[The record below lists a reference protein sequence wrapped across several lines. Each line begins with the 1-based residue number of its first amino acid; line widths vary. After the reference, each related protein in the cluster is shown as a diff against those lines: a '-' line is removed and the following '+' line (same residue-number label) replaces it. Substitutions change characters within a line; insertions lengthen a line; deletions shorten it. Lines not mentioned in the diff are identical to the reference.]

1 MGKKKQ
7 KEKQVYARHPES
19 LRLAAVERM
28 KLGCNVSQ
36 LAEELGVGRTSL
48 YDWRWKAEEQ
58 ATAGTTPAM
67 LAADFDPRDHK
78 LKELESKVAHLE
90 SELGRRSLEI
100 SFFKGALRRIE
111 ESRQSRSNSG
121 GTASTPKSGAG
132 CKRKAD

>member
-1 MGKKKQ
+1 MAKKEQ
-7 KEKQVYARHPES
+7 EEKKVYARHPES

-48 YDWRWKAEEQ
+48 YCWLWKAEEQ
-58 ATAGTTPAM
+58 AAAGNTPAKVG
-67 LAADFDPRDHK
+67 ADFDPRDHK

-111 ESRQSRSNSG
+111 ESRQNRSNSG
-121 GTASTPKSGAG
+121 GTASTPKSRAG